1 MYSST
6 QENFKWLKVSI
17 LRGGHHL
24 RKKMR
29 RLGLFTVKWIQQG
42 GQAEVLSKG

>member
-17 LRGGHHL
+17 LRGGNHL
-24 RKKMR
+24 REK
-29 RLGLFTVKWIQQG
+29 RLGLFTVKWIQDG
-42 GQAEVLSKG
+42 GQAEVLSKC

>member
-17 LRGGHHL
+17 LRGGNHL
-24 RKKMR
+24 REKMR
-29 RLGLFTVKWIQQG
+29 RLGLFTVKWIQDG
-42 GQAEVLSKG
+42 GQAEVLSKC